1 METPAIRYCVARG
14 LVRILIGLALAGL
27 TGGVGAQTYL
37 GALFTGLYSVPGES
51 GSGLTATH
59 EEPVIFLTFYL
70 YRGDRPR
77 IG

>member
-51 GSGLTATH
+51 RSGLTATH
-59 EEPVIFLTFYL
+59 EEPVIFLTSTCIEAT
-70 YRGDRPR
+70 GPR